1 MSRQWNALGATHRF
15 LQRHLPC
22 GGFAIDATA
31 GNGGDT
37 LMLCETVGKTGRV
50 LAFDIQPQAVENT
63 RKLLA
68 ENGWTEN
75 AQVVLDSHADMD
87 RYVQPESADCVVF
100 NFGWLPGG
108 DHNLFTRK
116 ESSIT
121 AIEKGLACLKPG
133 GIMSLCI
140 YYGRNNGYEERDAI
154 LDYVRCLDHRK
165 YTVMV
170 VEFANRINDPP
181 IPVFIVKEG

>member
-1 MSRQWNALGATHRF
+1 MSRQWNALGVSHRF
-15 LQRHLPC
+15 LRQHLPA

-37 LMLCETVGKTGRV
+37 LLLCETVGKTGRV
-50 LAFDIQPQAVENT
+50 LALDIQEQAVENT
-63 RKLLA
+63 RALLQ
-68 ENGWTEN
+68 EKGWSDIS
-75 AQVVLDSHADMD
+75 QVVQDSHAFLDK
-87 RYVQPESADCVVF
+87 YAAPESADCVVF

-108 DHNLFTRK
+108 DHNVFTQK
-116 ESSIT
+116 DSSLV

-133 GIMSLCI
+133 GIMSLCV

-154 LDYVRCLDHRK
+154 LDYVRGLDHRK

-170 VEFANRINDPP
+170 VDFANRINDPP
-181 IPVFIVKEG
+181 IPILIVKEG

>member
-1 MSRQWNALGATHRF
+1 MSRQWNALGVSHRF
-15 LQRHLPC
+15 IRQHLPQ

-37 LMLCETVGKTGRV
+37 LMLCETVGAEGRV
-50 LAFDIQPQAVENT
+50 LAMDIQAQAVANT
-63 RKLLA
+63 KSLL
-68 ENGWTEN
+68 EERGWAAI
-75 AQVVLDSHADMD
+75 AQVVQDSHACMD
-87 RYVQPESADCVVF
+87 RYAQPESADCVVF

-108 DHNLFTRK
+108 DHNVFTRK
-116 ESSIT
+116 ESSLE

-133 GIMSLCI
+133 GVMSLCV

-154 LDYVRCLDHRK
+154 LEYVRNLDHRA

>member
-1 MSRQWNALGATHRF
+1 MSRQWNALGVSHRF
-15 LQRHLPC
+15 IQRHLPR

-37 LMLCETVGKTGRV
+37 LLLCETVGKEGRV
-50 LAFDIQPQAVENT
+50 LAMDIQPQAVENT
-63 RKLLA
+63 QKLLA
-68 ENGWTEN
+68 EKGWQEN
-75 AQVVLDSHADMD
+75 AQVVLDSHANLLQ
-87 RYVQPESADCVVF
+87 YTQPESADCVVF

-108 DHNLFTRK
+108 SHEIFTQK
-116 ESSIT
+116 ESSLE
-121 AIEKGLACLKPG
+121 AIRQGLECLKPG
-133 GIMSLCI
+133 GIMSLCV

-154 LDYVRCLDHRK
+154 LDYVRGLDHRR

-181 IPVFIVKEG
+181 IPIWIVKEG

>member
-1 MSRQWNALGATHRF
+1 MSRQWNALGVSHRF
-15 LQRHLPC
+15 IKQYLPK

-37 LMLCETVGKTGRV
+37 LMLCETVGPEGRV
-50 LAFDIQPQAVENT
+50 LAFDIQQQAVDNT
-63 RKLLA
+63 RALLN
-68 ENGWTEN
+68 EKGWIET
-75 AQVVLDSHADMD
+75 AQVVLASHDCMMKYAS
-87 RYVQPESADCVVF
+87 PESADCVVF

-108 DHNLFTRK
+108 DHNVFTQK
-116 ESSIT
+116 ESSVA
-121 AIEKGLACLKPG
+121 AIEQGLNCLKPG

-154 LDYVRCLDHRK
+154 LEYVRSLDHRK

-170 VEFANRINDPP
+170 VDFANRINDPP

>member
-1 MSRQWNALGATHRF
+1 MSRQWNALGVSHRF
-15 LQRHLPC
+15 IRRYLPE

-37 LMLCETVGKTGRV
+37 LLLCQCVGKSGRV
-50 LAFDIQPQAVENT
+50 LAMDIQPQAVENT
-63 RKLLA
+63 RALLC
-68 ENGWTEN
+68 EKGWN
-75 AQVVLDSHADMD
+75 DVVQVVLDSHVNLDQYAP
-87 RYVQPESADCVVF
+87 PESADCVAF

-108 DHNLFTRK
+108 SHDIFTRK
-116 ESSIT
+116 ESSLI

-133 GIMSLCI
+133 GVMSLCV

-154 LDYVRCLDHRK
+154 LSYVKGLDHRK

-170 VEFANRINDPP
+170 VNFANRINDPP

>member
-1 MSRQWNALGATHRF
+1 MSRQWNALGVSHRF
-15 LQRHLPC
+15 IKQHLPK
-22 GGFAIDATA
+22 GGTAIDATA

-37 LMLCETVGKTGRV
+37 LMLCEMVGPEGRV
-50 LAFDIQPQAVENT
+50 LAMDIQAQAVENT
-63 RKLLA
+63 KKLLD
-68 ENGWTEN
+68 EKGWSDI
-75 AQVVLDSHADMD
+75 AQVVLDSHANMDM
-87 RYVQPESADCVVF
+87 YVLPESADCVVF

-108 DHNLFTRK
+108 DHNVFTRK
-116 ESSIT
+116 ESSLA
-121 AIEKGLACLKPG
+121 AIEKGLTRLRPG

-154 LDYVRCLDHRK
+154 LEYVRSLDHRC

-170 VEFANRINDPP
+170 VDFANRINDPP

>member
-1 MSRQWNALGATHRF
+1 MSRQWNALGVSHRF
-15 LQRHLPC
+15 IRRHLPKS
-22 GGFAIDATA
+22 GFAIDATA

-37 LMLCETVGKTGRV
+37 LMLCEAVGESGRV
-50 LAFDIQPQAVENT
+50 LAFDIQQQAVENT

-68 ENGWTEN
+68 DNGWKN
-75 AQVVLDSHADMD
+75 GQVVLDSHAAMD
-87 RYVQPESADCVVF
+87 QYVAEESADCVVF
-100 NFGWLPGG
+100 NLGWLPGG
-108 DHNLFTRK
+108 DHNVFTRK
-116 ESSIT
+116 ESSLA
-121 AIEKGLACLKPG
+121 AIEKGLSCLKTG

-154 LDYVRCLDHRK
+154 LDYVRNLDHRK

-170 VEFANRINDPP
+170 VDFANRINDPP

>member
-1 MSRQWNALGATHRF
+1 MSRQWNALGVSHRF
-15 LQRHLPC
+15 IKQHLPQN
-22 GGFAIDATA
+22 GFAIDATA

-37 LMLCETVGKTGRV
+37 LMLCETVGHAGRV
-50 LAFDIQPQAVENT
+50 LAFDIQSQAVENT

-68 ENGWTEN
+68 ENGWEN
-75 AQVVLDSHADMD
+75 GQVVLDSHAAMD
-87 RYVQPESADCVVF
+87 QYAAAESADCVVF

-108 DHNLFTRK
+108 DHNVFTRK
-116 ESSIT
+116 ESSLA
-121 AIEKGLACLKPG
+121 AIEKGLACLKAG

-154 LDYVRCLDHRK
+154 LEYVRNLDHRC

-170 VEFANRINDPP
+170 VDFANRINDPP

>member
-1 MSRQWNALGATHRF
+1 MSRQWNALGVYHRF
-15 LQRHLPC
+15 IKQHLPS
-22 GGFAIDATA
+22 GGMAIDATA

-37 LMLCETVGKTGRV
+37 LMLCETVGAEGRV
-50 LAFDIQPQAVENT
+50 VAMDIQAQAVENT
-63 RKLLA
+63 KKLL
-68 ENGWTEN
+68 EETGWSSI
-75 AQVVLDSHADMD
+75 AQVVLDSHANMD
-87 RYVQPESADCVVF
+87 QYVGPESADCVVF

-108 DHNLFTRK
+108 DHNIFTRR
-116 ESSIT
+116 ESSLE

-133 GIMSLCI
+133 GIMSLCV

-154 LDYVRCLDHRK
+154 LEYVRNLDHRR

-170 VEFANRINDPP
+170 VDFANRINDPP

>member
-1 MSRQWNALGATHRF
+1 
-15 LQRHLPC
+15 
-22 GGFAIDATA
+22 
-31 GNGGDT
+31 
-37 LMLCETVGKTGRV
+37 
-50 LAFDIQPQAVENT
+50 
-63 RKLLA
+63 
-68 ENGWTEN
+68 
-75 AQVVLDSHADMD
+75 
-87 RYVQPESADCVVF
+87 VVF

-108 DHNLFTRK
+108 DHNVFTRK
-116 ESSIT
+116 ESSLE

-154 LDYVRCLDHRK
+154 LEYVRNLDHRA

-170 VEFANRINDPP
+170 VDFANRINDPP

>member
-1 MSRQWNALGATHRF
+1 MSRQWNALGVSHRF
-15 LQRHLPC
+15 IRQHLPQ

-37 LMLCETVGKTGRV
+37 LMLCETVGCTGRV

-68 ENGWTEN
+68 ENGWEN
-75 AQVVLDSHADMD
+75 AQVVLDSHAHMEQ
-87 RYVQPESADCVVF
+87 YAQTESADCVVF

-108 DHNLFTRK
+108 DHNVFTRK
-116 ESSIT
+116 ESSLL
-121 AIEKGLACLKPG
+121 AIEKGLACLKTG

-154 LDYVRCLDHRK
+154 LEYVRSLDHRN

-170 VEFANRINDPP
+170 VDFANRINDPP